1 MKKILVTGKGSYI
14 GTHFIE
20 ELSKYPDK
28 YQASELEM
36 RDENWKQHDFS
47 QYDVVYHVAGIAHIK
62 EVPKN
67 KQLYFKVNRDLAVE
81 VAKKAKKSG
90 VKQFVFMSSMSVYG
104 LNHYH
109 KFITK
114 ETECKPNTYYGI
126 SKYQAEQQ
134 IKKLEDPSF
143 KVCILRPPMVY
154 GEGAPG
160 NLEKLFSAVRKFHV
174 FPTIT
179 NQRSSIAVG
188 KLCEC
193 IKGCIDENREGIYF
207 PQNNKYMCTVD
218 TVRERMNTENV
229 KVFYI
234 SFFNPIIKLMIGRV
248 GVITKCFG
256 DLVYER

>member
-1 MKKILVTGKGSYI
+1 MKRILVTGKGSYI

-28 YQASELEM
+28 YQANELEM
-36 RDENWKQHDFS
+36 RDESWKQHDFS
-47 QYDVVYHVAGIAHIK
+47 QYDVVYHVAGIAHMK
-62 EVPKN
+62 EVLEN
-67 KQLYFKVNRDLAVE
+67 KQLYYKVNRDLVVE
-81 VAKKAKKSG
+81 VAKKAKESG
-90 VKQFVFMSSMSVYG
+90 VKQFIFMSSMSVYG
-104 LNHYH
+104 LNHSH

-134 IKKLEDPSF
+134 IKELEDTSF
-143 KVCILRPPMVY
+143 TICVVRPPMVY

-160 NLEKLFSAVRKFHV
+160 NLGKLFSAVRKFHV
-174 FPTIT
+174 FPTIK
-179 NQRSSIAVG
+179 NQRSSITVE

-193 IKGCIDENREGIYF
+193 IKGYIDENVGGIYL

-218 TVRERMNTENV
+218 IVREQMNAENV
-229 KVFYI
+229 KVLYI
-234 SFFNPIIKLMIGRV
+234 PFFNPIIKLMIGKV
-248 GVITKCFG
+248 GLITKCFG